1 LIEVPYC
8 LAGFA
13 VGAIVGLTGVGGGS
27 LMTPILVI
35 FFGVP
40 AVTAVGTDLLF
51 AGLTKSAGALSHG
64 LKRNVD
70 WKIAALLAAGSLPGA
85 VLALAA
91 LAFFPASSRAAAAI
105 VSTSLGVM
113 LLLTAL
119 SLVFRAELLAW
130 AHSSPARLASAAHRA
145 WATAATGAFIG
156 AAVTLSSVGAGAVG
170 VAALL
175 FLYPA
180 LASVRIVGTDIA
192 HAIPLTLVAGAGH
205 AYLGHV
211 DVSMLASLVAGSIPG
226 ILLGSHLAARAPE
239 RLVRHSLALMLL
251 VAGGKLVVS

>member
-1 LIEVPYC
+1 MVDLPYSI
-8 LAGFA
+8 AGFA

-27 LMTPILVI
+27 LMTPILVLS
-35 FFGVP
+35 FGVP

-51 AGLTKSAGALSHG
+51 AGITKSAGALSHG

-85 VLALAA
+85 GLALAA
-91 LAFFPASSRAAAAI
+91 LALFPASSRAAAAI
-105 VSTSLGVM
+105 VSTSLGIM
-113 LLLTAL
+113 LLLTAA
-119 SLVFRAELLAW
+119 SLVLRARLLAW
-130 AHSSPARLASAAHRA
+130 AQSSRWRLETPAGRAA
-145 WATAATGAFIG
+145 ATAATGAFIG

-192 HAIPLTLVAGAGH
+192 HAIPLTLIAGAGH

-211 DVSMLASLVAGSIPG
+211 NVPMLASLVAGSIPG
-226 ILLGSHLAARAPE
+226 ILAGSWLATRTPE
-239 RLVRHSLALMLL
+239 RVVRHSLALMLV
-251 VAGGKLVVS
+251 VAGGKLVMH

>member
-1 LIEVPYC
+1 MTGLPYSI
-8 LAGFA
+8 AGFA

-27 LMTPILVI
+27 LMTPILVL

-40 AVTAVGTDLLF
+40 AATAVGTDLLF
-51 AGLTKSAGALSHG
+51 AGITKSAGALSHG

-70 WKIAALLAAGSLPGA
+70 WKLAALLAAGSLPGA
-85 VLALAA
+85 ALALGA
-91 LAFFPASSRAAAAI
+91 LASFPASSRAAAGI
-105 VSTSLGVM
+105 VSAALGVM

-119 SLVFRAELLAW
+119 SLAFRSQLMAW
-130 AHSSPARLASAAHRA
+130 ARSSSRDTSAAHRTA
-145 WATAATGAFIG
+145 ATIATGAFIG

-192 HAIPLTLVAGAGH
+192 HAIPLTLIAGAGH
-205 AYLGHV
+205 AWLGHV
-211 DVSMLASLVAGSIPG
+211 DAPMLASLVAGSIPG
-226 ILLGSHLAARAPE
+226 ILAGSWLATRTPE
-239 RLVRHSLALMLL
+239 PVVRHSLAVML
-251 VAGGKLVVS
+251 VIAGGKLVIR